1 MLMFLHHGSS
11 GSESLYKYCMFPLL
25 FYVLSF
31 IAARPEWSL
40 SERTHFFRYVIFS
53 FGSYRGLGFKK
64 SCV

>member
-1 MLMFLHHGSS
+1 MFMFFHHGSS

-25 FYVLSF
+25 FSVASF
-31 IAARPEWSL
+31 IAAWLDWSL